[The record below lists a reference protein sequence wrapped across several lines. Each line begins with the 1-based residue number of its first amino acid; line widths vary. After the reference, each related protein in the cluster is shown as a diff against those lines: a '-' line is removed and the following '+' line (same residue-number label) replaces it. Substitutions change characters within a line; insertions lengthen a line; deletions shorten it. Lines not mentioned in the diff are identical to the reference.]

1 MIETNFKHT
10 DIGVIPHDWEV
21 KKLGAIYSFRYGI
34 GNTNP
39 NNGGKYPIYGANGV
53 IGGYSKY
60 NAEDSIVIGHMG
72 EYAGSVLWAEGKHF
86 VTYNGTITRPKEE
99 NSINAKYGFYA
110 LLKLNINNICA
121 GSGYPFLAY
130 DKLNSL
136 KIPLPPT
143 LSEQEKIAS
152 ALSKIDQLINDLGA
166 LIEKKKAIKQGTM
179 QDLLT
184 AKRRL
189 KGFTGK
195 WEEARLCDLGL
206 IIRGVSFKPEQA
218 SVDYKNEYICLL
230 RSNNIENARINY
242 ENIIYVDSACVNEHQ
257 FMRHDDI
264 LICAANGSRNL
275 VGKAGRKIDDR
286 LNTFGAF
293 MCVFRCKDAKNAP
306 FVSFLLQSSSYFKQL
321 DEILSGSAINN
332 LNAKQ
337 FENMV
342 FLTPPTLAEQNAIAN
357 ILSSMDTEITNLEQK
372 RDKYIAIKQGMMQNL
387 LTGKIRLI

>member
-10 DIGVIPHDWEV
+10 DIGLIPHDWEV

-143 LSEQEKIAS
+143 LAEQEKIAN
-152 ALSKIDQLINDLGA
+152 ALSKMDQLINNLGA

-184 AKRRL
+184 AKRRI
-189 KGFTGK
+189 KGFTEEWNSVKLGDLLEYRQPTKYLVSSKEYTTQGVPVLTAGK
-195 WEEARLCDLGL
+195 TFILGYTQENWGLYDDLPV
-206 IIRGVSFKPEQA
+206 IIFDDFVVESKYVTMPFKVK
-218 SVDYKNEYICLL
+218 S
-230 RSNNIENARINY
+230 
-242 ENIIYVDSACVNEHQ
+242 
-257 FMRHDDI
+257 
-264 LICAANGSRNL
+264 
-275 VGKAGRKIDDR
+275 
-286 LNTFGAF
+286 
-293 MCVFRCKDAKNAP
+293 
-306 FVSFLLQSSSYFKQL
+306 
-321 DEILSGSAINN
+321 SAIKMLSLREKEND
-332 LNAKQ
+332 LRFI
-337 FENMV
+337 FEKMQCIEFPIADHKRHWISEYSQLEITIPEPN
-342 FLTPPTLAEQNAIAN
+342 EQRAIAN

-372 RDKYIAIKQGMMQNL
+372 RNKYMAIKQGMMQNL

>member
-143 LSEQEKIAS
+143 LSEQEKIAN

-166 LIEKKKAIKQGTM
+166 MIEKKKAIKQGTM

>member
-143 LSEQEKIAS
+143 LAEQEKIAS

>member
-143 LSEQEKIAS
+143 LAEQEKIAN

-189 KGFTGK
+189 KGFTGEWK
-195 WEEARLCDLGL
+195 EKQLKEICERYDNLRIPISAKLRKKGNTPYYGANG
-206 IIRGVSFKPEQA
+206 IQ
-218 SVDYKNEYICLL
+218 DYVEGYT
-230 RSNNIENARINY
+230 
-242 ENIIYVDSACVNEHQ
+242 
-257 FMRHDDI
+257 HDGEFI
-264 LICAANGSRNL
+264 LIAEDGANSLTNYPIKYVIGKIWVNNHAHVITAKDEKTNNVYLSYALKCVDFESNIVGS
-275 VGKAGRKIDDR
+275 GR
-286 LNTFGAF
+286 
-293 MCVFRCKDAKNAP
+293 AK
-306 FVSFLLQSSSYFKQL
+306 
-321 DEILSGSAINN
+321 
-332 LNAKQ
+332 LNADTLMQ
-337 FENMV
+337 LSV
-342 FLTPPTLAEQNAIAN
+342 VIPPTLAEQNAIAN
-357 ILSSMDTEITNLEQK
+357 ILSSMDTEIINLEQK
-372 RDKYIAIKQGMMQNL
+372 RNKYIVIKQGMMQNL

>member
-143 LSEQEKIAS
+143 LAEQEKIAN

-189 KGFTGK
+189 KGFTRK

-218 SVDYKNEYICLL
+218 SVDYKNGYICLL
-230 RSNNIENARINY
+230 RSNNIDNARINY
-242 ENIIYVDSACVNEHQ
+242 ENIIYVDSACVNEYQ

-306 FVSFLLQSSSYFKQL
+306 FVSFLLQSNSYFKQL

-342 FLTPPTLAEQNAIAN
+342 FLTPPTFAEQNAIAN